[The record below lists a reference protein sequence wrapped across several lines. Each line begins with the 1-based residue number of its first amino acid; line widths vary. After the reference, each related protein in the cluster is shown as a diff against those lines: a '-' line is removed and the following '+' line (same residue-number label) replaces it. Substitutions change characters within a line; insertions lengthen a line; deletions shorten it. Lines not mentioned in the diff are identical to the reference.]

1 MIINELIDQIGGRE
15 RLEQIKK
22 SASSDANETVIMV
35 RALLAV
41 LDAKPVGT
49 VSIEPDWNSIPRRNI
64 ATVNMR
70 PDLVMSEMRDGDNL
84 YTIRPAASVPD
95 VNFDPAKSGAEATI
109 VTHFVAPEGY
119 KLVPIEPSKEMLL
132 ASKRY
137 KAKNKVPTGP
147 GVYRAM
153 VEAAPDPDGTI

>member
-1 MIINELIDQIGGRE
+1 MMINELIDQIGGRE
-15 RLEQIKK
+15 RLEAF
-22 SASSDANETVIMV
+22 SAGHYCSVFECRNMA

-41 LDAKPVGT
+41 LDAKPVGVT
-49 VSIEPDWNSIPRRNI
+49 ISPTIAAMDGVSQVGIEVYPSP
-64 ATVNMR
+64 
-70 PDLVMSEMRDGDNL
+70 
-84 YTIRPAASVPD
+84 PAAS
-95 VNFDPAKSGAEATI
+95 AL
-109 VTHFVAPEGY
+109 EGY

-153 VEAAPDPDGTI
+153 IAAAPAPAPGGE